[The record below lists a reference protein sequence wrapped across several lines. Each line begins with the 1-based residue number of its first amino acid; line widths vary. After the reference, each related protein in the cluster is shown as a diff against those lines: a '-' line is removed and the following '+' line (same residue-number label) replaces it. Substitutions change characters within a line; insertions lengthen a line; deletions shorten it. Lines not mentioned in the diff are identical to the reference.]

1 VSSRPPYGNPEPEGL
16 LETILSV
23 GGRPVQQ
30 DAHFERLASS
40 AAALSLPSPS
50 AAHFA
55 RAVGEAAASLAR
67 LDEAALRVTWIGS
80 GPDAASWELSATAA
94 PLRPVVL
101 ARRSLGR
108 AVTTVAHAP
117 LSPHK
122 RAARPM
128 YDEAL
133 RRAIDAGADEALFAG
148 APGRLLE
155 GTSTNLFAVD
165 GATIVTAPL
174 DSGILPGV
182 VRGWIVANAL
192 RLGLRV
198 VERPPTVEELLRGGF
213 LTSSLTLFAPL
224 RSLDGERCSQPGDPF
239 TRLASAYRSE
249 AIQ

>member
-1 VSSRPPYGNPEPEGL
+1 VSPRPPASNAEREGL

-23 GGRPVQQ
+23 RGRPVQQ
-30 DAHFERLASS
+30 EAHFERLASS

-50 AAHFA
+50 AGQFA
-55 RAVGEAAASLAR
+55 RAAGEAAASLAR
-67 LDEAALRVTWIGS
+67 LDEAALRVTWIGN

-94 PLRPVVL
+94 PLPPVVL

-108 AVTTVAHAP
+108 AISVGAHTP

-148 APGRLLE
+148 AAGRLLE

-165 GATIVTAPL
+165 GETIITAPL
-174 DSGILPGV
+174 ESEILPGI

-198 VERPPTVEELLRGGF
+198 VERPPSVEELLRGGF

-224 RSLDGERCSQPGDPF
+224 RSLDGEPCSPPGEPF
-239 TRLASAYRSE
+239 ARLAAAYRSE
-249 AIQ
+249 LIA